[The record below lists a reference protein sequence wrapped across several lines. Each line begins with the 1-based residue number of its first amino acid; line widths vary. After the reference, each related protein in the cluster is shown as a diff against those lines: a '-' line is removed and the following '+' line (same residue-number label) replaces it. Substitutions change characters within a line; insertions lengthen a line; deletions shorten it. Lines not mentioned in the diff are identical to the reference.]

1 MWQYERSNETN
12 CYGMQFFSE
21 RTFAIVHI
29 CDRVEIWTLMSKV
42 VDKIEEEVAVEN
54 IDEKNLL
61 DFKLAGEDE
70 LQCDFLWRWVM
81 VWSEFSKAEWW
92 CDPNFSRLS

>member
-1 MWQYERSNETN
+1 MLKYFAIDTPNMNKIQKKKKYIWQYERSNQTN

-21 RTFAIVHI
+21 RTFEIVHI

-42 VDKIEEEVAVEN
+42 VDEIEETVTVEK
-54 IDEKNLL
+54 IDEKNML

-70 LQCDFLWRWVM
+70 LQCDFLCR
-81 VWSEFSKAEWW
+81 
-92 CDPNFSRLS
+92 

>member
-1 MWQYERSNETN
+1 
-12 CYGMQFFSE
+12 MQFFSE
-21 RTFAIVHI
+21 RTFVIVHI

-42 VDKIEEEVAVEN
+42 VDKIEEKVAVEN

-70 LQCDFLWRWVM
+70 LQCDFL
-81 VWSEFSKAEWW
+81 
-92 CDPNFSRLS
+92 

>member
-1 MWQYERSNETN
+1 
-12 CYGMQFFSE
+12 MQFFSE

>member
-1 MWQYERSNETN
+1 M
-12 CYGMQFFSE
+12 
-21 RTFAIVHI
+21 

-42 VDKIEEEVAVEN
+42 VDKIEEKVAVKN

-70 LQCDFLWRWVM
+70 LQCDFL
-81 VWSEFSKAEWW
+81 
-92 CDPNFSRLS
+92 

>member
-1 MWQYERSNETN
+1 MK
-12 CYGMQFFSE
+12 
-21 RTFAIVHI
+21 HI

-42 VDKIEEEVAVEN
+42 VDKIEEKVAVEN

-70 LQCDFLWRWVM
+70 LRCDFL
-81 VWSEFSKAEWW
+81 
-92 CDPNFSRLS
+92 